1 MKQKQHVIALAVLVL
16 LATLAV
22 AALVGCDK
30 TVEIT
35 FDPGN
40 GASPTTVTLTAGEVL
55 TAPQDPVREGYTFL
69 GWFLGGEKYTFG
81 AVSENMTLEA
91 RWEIDTYTVTF
102 DTAGGAANEGMFLRG
117 PAVGL
122 AARRVMRTG
131 SPRCRSVPA

>member
-40 GASPTTVTLTAGEVL
+40 GASPTSVTLTAGEVL
-55 TAPQDPVREGYTFL
+55 TAPQDPVRRGIHF
-69 GWFLGGEKYTFG
+69 
-81 AVSENMTLEA
+81 S
-91 RWEIDTYTVTF
+91 
-102 DTAGGAANEGMFLRG
+102 AGSSAGRNTPSGQSAK
-117 PAVGL
+117 
-122 AARRVMRTG
+122 T
-131 SPRCRSVPA
+131 